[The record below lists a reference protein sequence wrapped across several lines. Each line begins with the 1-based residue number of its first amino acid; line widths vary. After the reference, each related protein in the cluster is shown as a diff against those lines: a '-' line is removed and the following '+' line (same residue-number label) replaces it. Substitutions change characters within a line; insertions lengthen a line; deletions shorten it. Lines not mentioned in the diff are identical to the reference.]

1 MSGGIAPEAVER
13 LCDAANR
20 CDAVLV
26 GPGMMDDEAVA
37 NLTMKLIG
45 GCNRPAFVLD
55 AAALPGSLDVSES
68 LRAQAGRVVLTPH
81 AGEMAKLLGL
91 PRDEVID
98 DPEGSARRAAASF
111 QCVVALKGAVT
122 HIVSP
127 QGEAWSFT
135 DGQVGL
141 ATSGSGDTLAGIITG
156 LLARGTTPL
165 NAALWGVYLH
175 GEAGNRLT
183 RSYAPLGYLA
193 RELLFEIPRVMS
205 EFGNR
210 ST

>member
-1 MSGGIAPEAVER
+1 
-13 LCDAANR
+13 
-20 CDAVLV
+20 
-26 GPGMMDDEAVA
+26 
-37 NLTMKLIG
+37 
-45 GCNRPAFVLD
+45 
-55 AAALPGSLDVSES
+55 
-68 LRAQAGRVVLTPH
+68 
-81 AGEMAKLLGL
+81 
-91 PRDEVID
+91 
-98 DPEGSARRAAASF
+98 
-111 QCVVALKGAVT
+111 VVALKGAVT

-135 DGQVGL
+135 DGKVGL

-193 RELLFEIPRVMS
+193 RELLFEIPRIMS

-210 ST
+210 WT